1 MILVHLGADARVDAD
16 RADVER
22 VAPAALDD
30 VEGAHLA
37 VHEVGKV
44 GKARLFLA
52 EHFDEVVARATGEVR
67 HGDIAAAGGA
77 VDALVE
83 RAVAAAGI
91 HPQLLAGSGL
101 RRDFCARVH
110 GRGGDVDLVSVRAA
124 LKRAARLL
132 GHVFAPVLAA
142 GDGIDDEQMFHSEF
156 LHFRQNNTTTIPR
169 AARTRKRGI
178 ANICGFLT
186 TGVSICAGL
195 PAHTSF
201 VYWNRSQRSVPL

>member
-1 MILVHLGADARVDAD
+1 MVLVHLGADARVDAD

-44 GKARLFLA
+44 GKARLFRP
-52 EHFDEVVARATGEVR
+52 EHFDEVVACAAGEVR

-91 HPQLLAGSGL
+91 HPQLLAGGRL
-101 RRDFCARVH
+101 RGDLGACIH
-110 GRGGDVDLVSVRAA
+110 GRGRDIDLVSVLTA
-124 LKRAARLL
+124 LECETRLL
-132 GHVFAPVLAA
+132 GNVFAPVLAG

-156 LHFRQNNTTTIPR
+156 LHFNTITIP
-169 AARTRKRGI
+169 
-178 ANICGFLT
+178 
-186 TGVSICAGL
+186 
-195 PAHTSF
+195 
-201 VYWNRSQRSVPL
+201 

>member
-30 VEGAHLA
+30 VKGAHLT

-44 GKARLFLA
+44 GKARLLLA
-52 EHFDEVVARATGEVR
+52 EHFDEVVARAAGEVR

-91 HPQLLAGSGL
+91 HPQLLAGGRL
-101 RRDFCARVH
+101 RGDLGTRVH
-110 GRGGDVDLVSVRAA
+110 GRGRDIDLVSVLTALERAA
-124 LKRAARLL
+124 CLL
-132 GHVFAPVLAA
+132 GNVFAPVLAA
-142 GDGIDDEQMFHSEF
+142 GDGIDDEQMFHRKF

-169 AARTRKRGI
+169 AARTRKGK
-178 ANICGFLT
+178 
-186 TGVSICAGL
+186 S
-195 PAHTSF
+195 
-201 VYWNRSQRSVPL
+201 

>member
-1 MILVHLGADARVDAD
+1 MILVHLRADARVDAD

-52 EHFDEVVARATGEVR
+52 EHLDEVVARAAGEVR
-67 HGDIAAAGGA
+67 HGNIAAAGGA

-91 HPQLLAGSGL
+91 HPQLLAGGRL
-101 RRDFCARVH
+101 RGDLGACIH
-110 GRGGDVDLVSVRAA
+110 GRGRDIDLVSVLAA

-132 GHVFAPVLAA
+132 GNVFAPVLAA

-156 LHFRQNNTTTIPR
+156 LHFRQNNTITIPR
-169 AARTRKRGI
+169 AARTRKGKI
-178 ANICGFLT
+178 VNICGFLT
-186 TGVSICAGL
+186 TGVSICTGL
-195 PAHTSF
+195 PPHTSF

>member
-30 VEGAHLA
+30 VKGAHLA
-37 VHEVGKV
+37 VHEIGKV
-44 GKARLFLA
+44 EKARLFLA
-52 EHFDEVVARATGEVR
+52 EHLDEVVARAAGEMR
-67 HGDIAAAGGA
+67 HGDVAAADCA

-83 RAVAAAGI
+83 RPVAAAGI
-91 HPQLLAGSGL
+91 HPQLLAGGRLSGDL
-101 RRDFCARVH
+101 GTRVH
-110 GRGGDVDLVSVRAA
+110 GRGRDIDLVSVLTA
-124 LKRAARLL
+124 LECETRLL

-142 GDGIDDEQMFHSEF
+142 GDGIDDEQMSHSKF

-169 AARTRKRGI
+169 AARTRKGEI
-178 ANICGFLT
+178 VNICGFLT
-186 TGVSICAGL
+186 TGVSICTGL
-195 PAHTSF
+195 PPHTSF